1 MRTAGNTRTL
11 QTPRSEL
18 ARILLALADPIR
30 LRMLNLMF
38 AGSLSPEQFAQLL
51 GIAEKSASRH
61 LVFFREG
68 GLIATHTRGNVR
80 FYTIR
85 KGLSDRYSRLLSLTI
100 ELLEE
105 DSVLSADVAIFNTLH
120 EGDRICPDDRVFQ
133 KEHFE
138 ANHIGH

>member
-1 MRTAGNTRTL
+1 MTTAGNNRS
-11 QTPRSEL
+11 QQAPRSEL

-30 LRMLNLMF
+30 LRMLNLMK
-38 AGSLSPEQFAQLL
+38 AGALSPEQFAQLL

-61 LVFFREG
+61 LVFFRES
-68 GLIATHTRGNVR
+68 GLVATRTRNNVK

-85 KGLSDRYSRLLSLTI
+85 KGIAERYSRLLSLTI

-105 DSVLSADVAIFNTLH
+105 DSVLSADVAIFNSAH
-120 EGDRICPDDRVFQ
+120 EEDSISPRDQVFPA
-133 KEHFE
+133 EHFE